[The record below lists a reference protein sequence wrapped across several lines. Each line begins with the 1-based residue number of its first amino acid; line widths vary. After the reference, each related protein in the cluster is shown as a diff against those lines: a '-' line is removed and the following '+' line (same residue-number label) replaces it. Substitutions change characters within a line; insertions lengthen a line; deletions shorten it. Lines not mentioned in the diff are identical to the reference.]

1 LSHSVYAQELCSS
14 SSNSSSSSSCSNA
27 LWRAPSVD
35 YTPSQLFST
44 AMRLQTRRASCAA
57 ALEVFMA
64 PSQECNSVSSI
75 SNSTSSV
82 LWELLVCVG
91 TGDRP
96 RFAAV
101 GCREGCRAASW
112 CLSPPRRGCVW
123 GFVVLVCVGFG
134 LRPGSGVCRE
144 AASAFG

>member
-1 LSHSVYAQELCSS
+1 
-14 SSNSSSSSSCSNA
+14 
-27 LWRAPSVD
+27 
-35 YTPSQLFST
+35 
-44 AMRLQTRRASCAA
+44 
-57 ALEVFMA
+57 MA

-101 GCREGCRAASW
+101 KCREGCRAASW

-123 GFVVLVCVGFG
+123 GFVVLVCVG
-134 LRPGSGVCRE
+134 LVCGQAVEFIGRQHLHLVSKFNIGQHRHMFVQQGCCAV
-144 AASAFG
+144 AACVTMYLCSVCPFFIWVYNMLLQQQHLFRCWL